1 MSSFFQKR
9 LARHQKKMMKY
20 MRYVLNDHFVL
31 VCLFLIGGVGL
42 YYSNWLKTLQPPFAI
57 GGLIISVFWMLCLFV
72 GKMATFA
79 EAADIVFLLPKEK
92 EMQTYLERA
101 FRYSCIFPLIFLIL
115 ACGLAMPLVVVSTEQ
130 SFSMFFVYLIILWSL
145 KFSHL
150 QIKRAE
156 LFRLDQQVIRY
167 WKLGWFFSF
176 SDLFVSI
183 ILLANMGRNSRCIS
197 TGKSILLVFV
207 EATRKRIGLGENG
220 ACRRT

>member
-167 WKLGWFFSF
+167 WKLGWFFSSLIF
-176 SDLFVSI
+176 LFLSFYWMIWAGIAGALVQASLYYWFLWKQQEKDWI
-183 ILLANMGRNSRCIS
+183 GRKWCM
-197 TGKSILLVFV
+197 
-207 EATRKRIGLGENG
+207 
-220 ACRRT
+220 